1 MWYKRSTYRILNNIV
16 SNLRQT
22 GYARTL
28 LTKWRSMTADKN
40 EEAASAPIDQPDR
53 KERNADN
60 FVFEDEGNE
69 DDIAVLRHLIR
80 NRFGVDENLTF
91 RQQQNQAKTNTYIS
105 RQLTSLNFI
114 HASEEFDLDQSDVHG
129 SRVIPQSQIPDA
141 SLRPYLKST
150 VKECDTLRKV
160 CSTVQPASA
169 LNNENDVHGDQK
181 ALHNGDGDSGLDI
194 KDNVIVDD
202 EVQINLS
209 RAQSLIVDALKAVLD
224 GGQLLGYLQGF
235 PGAGK
240 TTTAKKLED
249 ITGLRILY
257 CGSTGSA
264 SAHFNSST
272 INSLLSL
279 GMNVDTIDLTKEIS
293 TPNMISKIV
302 QLMDD
307 CDMLLIDEVSMLTP
321 VTLARID
328 LRMRQ
333 SLDPSLL
340 FGGKHILLLGDMWQ
354 FPPVSDLSKPA
365 LYQSA
370 VVVATNKRVPNEA
383 YRAGANLFTQ
393 FRLFVLNDQQRM
405 DEEYAD
411 FLKPLS
417 DMTVQY
423 PITKE
428 WLSKLKVLSQDDLKM
443 PNSP

>member
-1 MWYKRSTYRILNNIV
+1 M
-16 SNLRQT
+16 
-22 GYARTL
+22 
-28 LTKWRSMTADKN
+28 
-40 EEAASAPIDQPDR
+40 
-53 KERNADN
+53 
-60 FVFEDEGNE
+60 
-69 DDIAVLRHLIR
+69 
-80 NRFGVDENLTF
+80 
-91 RQQQNQAKTNTYIS
+91 
-105 RQLTSLNFI
+105 
-114 HASEEFDLDQSDVHG
+114 
-129 SRVIPQSQIPDA
+129 
-141 SLRPYLKST
+141 
-150 VKECDTLRKV
+150 KECDTLRKV

-264 SAHFNSST
+264 STHFNSST

-321 VTLARID
+321 VTLSRID

-370 VVVATNKRVPNEA
+370 CCCYE
-383 YRAGANLFTQ
+383 
-393 FRLFVLNDQQRM
+393 
-405 DEEYAD
+405 
-411 FLKPLS
+411 
-417 DMTVQY
+417 
-423 PITKE
+423 
-428 WLSKLKVLSQDDLKM
+428 
-443 PNSP
+443 